1 MQQAIDIAK
10 RRMAEM
16 DEMRFH
22 ENQNEFTQEDIY
34 RLCGWDDAVTGN
46 EKYSK
51 IGNKTAAKTATTV
64 QQNW

>member
-1 MQQAIDIAK
+1 MWSRPTALIRAV
-10 RRMAEM
+10 
-16 DEMRFH
+16 
-22 ENQNEFTQEDIY
+22 
-34 RLCGWDDAVTGN
+34 RLLSITAVTGN

>member
-1 MQQAIDIAK
+1 MMSLVCIIQP
-10 RRMAEM
+10 
-16 DEMRFH
+16 F
-22 ENQNEFTQEDIY
+22 
-34 RLCGWDDAVTGN
+34 VTGN